1 MAFQLTIY
9 KMLPHKSAHLNIY
22 LLTLCYFKFFNLQ
35 FVINSNHYKRYFRLQ
50 TKNTMVLLS

>member
-1 MAFQLTIY
+1 
-9 KMLPHKSAHLNIY
+9 MLPHKSAHLNIY

-35 FVINSNHYKRYFRLQ
+35 FVINSNHYKRYFRLK